1 MNFKLIIVT
10 SLFFCLPI
18 GILGGN
24 NSKKANKSSLIQAQP
39 VLQMFLPDLDCS
51 AHSLKDAILGIKL
64 FESEGNAEQE
74 KIIKNQMLN
83 LKYYQE
89 FTKPFNKNLRLS
101 EWDITTYLKK
111 NNIENVFYFDTET
124 INHESYNSLQGL
136 VSNLEILK
144 ELAED
149 TYIKSFTIS
158 TGGSHLIACT
168 IKKVDGNV
176 IRAISMESSNAYA
189 GLTPIGKV
197 FKKNWLSV
205 EQSIQR
211 VIDIANDKVLVN
223 KINLYKKYQM
233 YLQMAERIAQS
244 FGGINFVFDYLE
256 PQKNPDLV
264 LSEDLILDFTEK
276 FTNYIRNTDDDQ
288 IYKLVYFI
296 KNNKKIYVS
305 KIEFLQM
312 LFPDS
317 TWWTDNS
324 LFSDKVSPSGF
335 LTKEEQAEIIKSI
348 GVQKLLEEE
357 QAEIIKSI
365 GVQNLL
371 DELQ

>member
-18 GILGGN
+18 GILGSN

-74 KIIKNQMLN
+74 KIIANQMLS

-205 EQSIQR
+205 KQSIQR

-244 FGGINFVFDYLE
+244 FGGIDFVFDYLDA
-256 PQKNPDLV
+256 QKNPDLV

-288 IYKLVYFI
+288 AYYLVDFM
-296 KNNKKIYVS
+296 KDNEKKYVN
-305 KIEFLQM
+305 KIEFLNM
-312 LFPDS
+312 LSPNS

-324 LFSDKVSPSGF
+324 LFSDKVNPSDL
-335 LTKEEQAEIIKSI
+335 LTQEEQAEII
-348 GVQKLLEEE
+348 Q
-357 QAEIIKSI
+357 SI